1 MTENTEAQVHFRT
14 CNARNSSLKKDTSV
28 EIHADK
34 NEMKHTSVKH
44 FKILLKLIPHPL
56 YANLWFWTSH
66 QADSLI
72 LCKALTC
79 IWFLNNCNQKAIIS
93 GWIKQVKSKKHVSF
107 AFVHCSCCIIKQTT
121 TDERV
126 KIFVP
131 QCLRNPWPVRDVFPY
146 RVEAVHNVF
155 LGIMKHHLVW
165 ILLAPKI
172 NSLQKF
178 RISPP
183 NLSTHFHFFYTF
195 KLNFV

>member
-1 MTENTEAQVHFRT
+1 MQIKMKWSIPLLSIWKFCWNWFRIP
-14 CNARNSSLKKDTSV
+14 C
-28 EIHADK
+28 
-34 NEMKHTSVKH
+34 
-44 FKILLKLIPHPL
+44 IL
-56 YANLWFWTSH
+56 NLWFWTSH

-93 GWIKQVKSKKHVSF
+93 GWIKQMKSKKHISF

-183 NLSTHFHFFYTF
+183 NLSTHFHFVYTF